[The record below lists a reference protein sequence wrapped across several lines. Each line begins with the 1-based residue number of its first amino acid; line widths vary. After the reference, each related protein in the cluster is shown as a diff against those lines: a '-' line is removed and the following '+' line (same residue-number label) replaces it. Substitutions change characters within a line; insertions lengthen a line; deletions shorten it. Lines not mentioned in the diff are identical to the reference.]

1 MYHGNCKCKV
11 VLEQNFELKSAK
23 KLLQKTKQV
32 PPTHPPKTRMMRSRE
47 ITL

>member
-1 MYHGNCKCKV
+1 MVTVNVKQFKNKNFN
-11 VLEQNFELKSAK
+11 LNEQKT
-23 KLLQKTKQV
+23 LLQKTKQV